1 MSNGAGGLVGAD
13 LQGMQTAQTAIQ
25 DAIDN
30 LQNLATRLDTA
41 GQATAGGWQ
50 SAGADLMREV
60 LVEFHNEYLSMVR
73 DLQGILANMGA
84 NTKNYAV
91 TIDSENSGVQR
102 LAGLLGGAR

>member
-13 LQGMQTAQTAIQ
+13 LQGLQSAQTAIQ

-30 LQNLATRLDTA
+30 LQNLANRLDSA

-50 SAGADLMREV
+50 SQGADAMREIV
-60 LVEFHNEYLSMVR
+60 MEFHNEYLGMVR
-73 DLQGILANMGA
+73 DLQGILGNMGA
-84 NTKNYAV
+84 NQKGYAV

-102 LAGLLGGAR
+102 LAGLLGSRQ